1 MARPG
6 TNLGGKKS
14 GRSRKINFFTLN
26 FLALLESMPAPQ
38 DFRV

>member
-6 TNLGGKKS
+6 TNLGGKFRGEVVTS
-14 GRSRKINFFTLN
+14 TFFILN